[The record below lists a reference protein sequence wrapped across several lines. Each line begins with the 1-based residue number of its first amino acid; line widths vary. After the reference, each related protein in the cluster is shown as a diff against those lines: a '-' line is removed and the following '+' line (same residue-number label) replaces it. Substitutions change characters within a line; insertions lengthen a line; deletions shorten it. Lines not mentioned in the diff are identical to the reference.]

1 MEQQI
6 FLPTEIDR
14 KPTRSNLITYQKKKK
29 YWNSNILYLPYLYE
43 FSKFW
48 LGNNFKY
55 TTSIVLAYKE
65 AQPAA
70 QKKLPNIKSPKLGRL
85 YNNNQIWQEQNW

>member
-1 MEQQI
+1 M
-6 FLPTEIDR
+6 
-14 KPTRSNLITYQKKKK
+14 
-29 YWNSNILYLPYLYE
+29 
-43 FSKFW
+43 
-48 LGNNFKY
+48 GNNFKY

-85 YNNNQIWQEQNW
+85 YNNNQIWQEQN